1 MAIRK
6 KIQTAG
12 TKVSEKVGTTRDKFR
27 ERDDMASHTY
37 EASEKLVKTIFK
49 QLGQTAKWAVGKG
62 ASKIGSDE
70 YRIELDAALQ
80 EALRVISVQEQRIA
94 LLESQISGK

>member
-12 TKVSEKVGTTRDKFR
+12 RKVSEKVGTTRDKFR
-27 ERDDMASHTY
+27 ERDDMASHAY
-37 EASEKLVKTIFK
+37 EASEKLGKTLVK
-49 QLGQTAKWAVGKG
+49 QLGKTAKWVVGKG
-62 ASKIGSDE
+62 ASKIGSDQ

-94 LLESQISGK
+94 LLESQISGN

>member
-12 TKVSEKVGTTRDKFR
+12 TKVSEKVGTARDKFR

-37 EASEKLVKTIFK
+37 EASEKLVKAIVK
-49 QLGQTAKWAVGKG
+49 QFGQTAKWVVGKG
-62 ASKIGSDE
+62 ASKIGSDA

>member
-6 KIQTAG
+6 KIQKAG
-12 TKVSEKVGTTRDKFR
+12 RKVGTTRDKFR
-27 ERDDMASHTY
+27 ERDDMASHAF
-37 EASEKLVKTIFK
+37 EASEKLGKTLVK
-49 QLGQTAKWAVGKG
+49 QLGQTAKWVVGKG
-62 ASKIGSDE
+62 ASKIGSDQ

-94 LLESQISGK
+94 LLESQISGN

>member
-6 KIQTAG
+6 KIQTVG
-12 TKVSEKVGTTRDKFR
+12 TKVSEKAETARDKFR

-37 EASEKLVKTIFK
+37 EAGEKLGKTIVK
-49 QLGQTAKWAVGKG
+49 QFGQTAKWVVGKG
-62 ASKIGSDE
+62 ASKIGSDA

>member
-6 KIQTAG
+6 KIQTVG
-12 TKVSEKVGTTRDKFR
+12 KKVSEKAGTARDKFR

-37 EASEKLVKTIFK
+37 EAGEKLGKTIVK
-49 QLGQTAKWAVGKG
+49 QFGQTAKWVVGKG
-62 ASKIGSDE
+62 ASKIGSDA

>member
-6 KIQTAG
+6 KIQTVG
-12 TKVSEKVGTTRDKFR
+12 TKVSEKAGTARDKFR

-37 EASEKLVKTIFK
+37 EASEKLFKTIVK
-49 QLGQTAKWAVGKG
+49 QLGQTAKWVAGKG
-62 ASKIGSDE
+62 ASKIGSDA

-94 LLESQISGK
+94 LLESRISGK